1 MPQFLTEW
9 RAGKIKD
16 PVARLRYL
24 QQRTGHLPRRTR
36 WKAVA
41 LLPALACFFIPGFKA
56 STDDEL
62 LPPLVPHLATVGV
75 DVFTDVWL
83 VEKTFNGETYSN
95 GLLIDDRYA
104 VSNEP
109 RVPYSVFGQN
119 EPNSAQASLRTQ
131 PSGIVYHTT
140 ESDQASF
147 EENQNRVLKRIG
159 KD

>member
-1 MPQFLTEW
+1 MPQLLTEW
-9 RAGKIKD
+9 KAGKIKD

-24 QQRTGHLPRRTR
+24 QLKIGPGSIHAVPRRTR

-56 STDDEL
+56 SNSDDEL
-62 LPPLVPHLATVGV
+62 LPPPMPHLTAIGV

-83 VEKTFNGETYSN
+83 VEKTHDIETYSN

-119 EPNSAQASLRTQ
+119 EPKTKTACSNGSARM
-131 PSGIVYHTT
+131 Y
-140 ESDQASF
+140 
-147 EENQNRVLKRIG
+147 
-159 KD
+159 